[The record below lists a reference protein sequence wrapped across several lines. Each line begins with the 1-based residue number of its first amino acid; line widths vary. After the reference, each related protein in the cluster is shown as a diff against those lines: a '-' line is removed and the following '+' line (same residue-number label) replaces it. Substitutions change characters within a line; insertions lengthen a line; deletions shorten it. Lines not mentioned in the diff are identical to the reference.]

1 MSAIFK
7 WLNNEIENI
16 MEKDPAAKSKFEV
29 FFLYPSL
36 QSVIY
41 YKISSF
47 FYRYKAFF
55 IARVISQFSRF
66 MTGIEI
72 HPGAKIGEKV
82 FFDHGMGIVVGETA
96 VIGDNC
102 VIFHGVT
109 LGGVASTKTKRHPT
123 LENNVTVGAGA
134 KILGNITIGE
144 NSKIGANSVILKD
157 IPKNSVAVGIT
168 GRIVQ
173 KADDDYYMWYIKCK
187 LRFFVN

>member
-47 FYRYKAFF
+47 FYKYKIFF
-55 IARVISQFSRF
+55 IARLVSQFARF

-72 HPGAKIGEKV
+72 HPGAKVGKKV

-96 VIGDNC
+96 IIGDNC
-102 VIFHGVT
+102 IIFHGVT
-109 LGGVASTKTKRHPT
+109 LGGVTSTKTKRHPT
-123 LENNVTVGAGA
+123 LENNVIVGAGA
-134 KILGNITIGE
+134 KILGNILIGE
-144 NSKIGANSVILKD
+144 NSRIGANSVILKD
-157 IPKNSVAVGIT
+157 IPKNSVAVGVPGKIL
-168 GRIVQ
+168 
-173 KADDDYYMWYIKCK
+173 KKDDNDYYMWYI
-187 LRFFVN
+187 